1 MSEAEFLKLI
11 SDRLATQFD
20 VKRIVLFGS
29 RARGTATADSDYDV
43 LVIVESEIPFVE
55 RQGVA
60 LLALGKHP
68 YPVDLLVY
76 TADEAAAEAA
86 MLGSAVYWAEKEG
99 KVYLA

>member
-1 MSEAEFLKLI
+1 MT
-11 SDRLATQFD
+11 DWRLNSTLSGLFCLG
-20 VKRIVLFGS
+20 RVL
-29 RARGTATADSDYDV
+29 RGTAAVDSDYDV
-43 LVIVESEIPFVE
+43 LVIVESNIPFIE

-76 TADEAAAEAA
+76 TPAEAAAEAA
-86 MLGSAVYWAEKEG
+86 MLGSAVYWAKKGG